1 MASMLRETSF
11 SEWSWRNLISG
22 PHPTVIPYTVISREQ
37 SGASLMERGIR
48 SLSIDVR
55 VSLVDGRRP
64 NEGELGNIF
73 SKLGSCHDRISISFY
88 LPGMEVGAGAFATAH
103 LDRTVSDPTVK
114 VRINL

>member
-1 MASMLRETSF
+1 MALMLRETAF
-11 SEWSWRNLISG
+11 SEWSWRTLISG

-37 SGASLMERGIR
+37 SGASLTERGIR

-55 VSLVDGRRP
+55 VSLVDSRRP

-73 SKLGSCHDRISISFY
+73 SKLNSYHDRISISFY

-114 VRINL
+114 VRINQ